1 MTKIVSMKYIFH
13 LFLISL
19 AFSSDVRCKCV
30 CKKDET
36 REIFITTSIDF
47 EDCKCDNVV
56 PDSWMSSCIQKR
68 CECNYDIRN
77 TNVIKASVIITI
89 ICCSAMLLFVV
100 FDKLLW
106 NFVQMPR
113 KVFEWKQTN
122 LDKRNRVYVN
132 RSMLQ

>member
-1 MTKIVSMKYIFH
+1 MLLHLRSV
-13 LFLISL
+13 LFLLLIL
-19 AFSSDVRCKCV
+19 LTTCSDVRCKCV
-30 CKKDET
+30 CKRETT

-47 EDCKCDNVV
+47 EDCKCENVV
-56 PDSWMSSCIQKR
+56 PDLWISSCMQKR
-68 CECNYDIRN
+68 CECSYDIRN

-89 ICCSAMLLFVV
+89 MCCSAMLLFVI